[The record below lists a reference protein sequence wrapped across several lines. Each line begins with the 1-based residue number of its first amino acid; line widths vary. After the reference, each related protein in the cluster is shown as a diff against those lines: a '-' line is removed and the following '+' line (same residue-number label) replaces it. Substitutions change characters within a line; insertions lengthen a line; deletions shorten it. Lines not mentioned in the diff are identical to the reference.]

1 MMLLGIPGDNT
12 YANYQEASR
21 GLWRQTVL
29 PLVNRTAKA
38 LSGWLAPGFGPDRL
52 VLKPDL
58 DQIEALS
65 SEREALWARLEK
77 ASFLTDDEKRAS
89 IGYGPKSAGSIARGS
104 GRGGEPPIDRAAK
117 FNPYHDELGRF
128 TTADGAASG
137 SGGQEAGDEDVES
150 ADDGSADDD
159 AGLQQ
164 VNSRR
169 NQLVTVGGR
178 TYQATPEQATVLST
192 SATRADAALRRVRE
206 LDPEWRPAPS
216 LSGPN
221 SAEGAIAT
229 YRALAQQAEARLT
242 VIERGGLPLG
252 FNSREEYATFG
263 RSARTAL
270 NEAGFPEAVP
280 YLRGSA
286 VTGYSYRTGEAF
298 DVGRRSDYDIAI
310 VSPRLFEHLIARGIE
325 TSGRGSR
332 TLAVGPAELPA
343 GPLRNWLEQVIR
355 NRPSSIVVHRGL
367 GELER
372 RGPYAA
378 MD

>member
-1 MMLLGIPGDNT
+1 M
-12 YANYQEASR
+12 
-21 GLWRQTVL
+21 
-29 PLVNRTAKA
+29 
-38 LSGWLAPGFGPDRL
+38 
-52 VLKPDL
+52 KPDL

-89 IGYGPKSAGSIARGS
+89 IGYGP
-104 GRGGEPPIDRAAK
+104 RGGLLLPAPAQAPTRGGQGGIRSPSSPPSPRPSPQGEREDPRSAK

-128 TTADGAASG
+128 TTADGA
-137 SGGQEAGDEDVES
+137 GGGADPVADNPFEIVVEHGDGDE
-150 ADDGSADDD
+150 ADTQGDELRADGDE
-159 AGLQQ
+159 GFLQL

-169 NQLVTVGGR
+169 AQSVTVGGR

-192 SATRADAALRRVRE
+192 SASRADSAMRRVRE

-252 FNSREEYATFG
+252 FNTREEYASFG

-270 NEAGFPEAVP
+270 NEAGYPEAVP
-280 YLRGSA
+280 YMRGSA

-298 DVGRRSDYDIAI
+298 DVGRRSDYDLAI
-310 VSPRLFEHLIARGIE
+310 VSPRLYELMRESGVPVRGKRSRTERIVSEQIPDVGLAKWLRSIE
-325 TSGRGSR
+325 RQSGRE
-332 TLAVGPAELPA
+332 A
-343 GPLRNWLEQVIR
+343 
-355 NRPSSIVVHRGL
+355 SIVIYRTQRDL
-367 GELER
+367 EL
-372 RGPYAA
+372 RGPYLSI
-378 MD
+378 D

>member
-1 MMLLGIPGDNT
+1 M
-12 YANYQEASR
+12 
-21 GLWRQTVL
+21 
-29 PLVNRTAKA
+29 
-38 LSGWLAPGFGPDRL
+38 
-52 VLKPDL
+52 
-58 DQIEALS
+58 
-65 SEREALWARLEK
+65 
-77 ASFLTDDEKRAS
+77 
-89 IGYGPKSAGSIARGS
+89 
-104 GRGGEPPIDRAAK
+104 
-117 FNPYHDELGRF
+117 
-128 TTADGAASG
+128 
-137 SGGQEAGDEDVES
+137 
-150 ADDGSADDD
+150 
-159 AGLQQ
+159 
-164 VNSRR
+164 
-169 NQLVTVGGR
+169 
-178 TYQATPEQATVLST
+178 
-192 SATRADAALRRVRE
+192 RE

-216 LSGPN
+216 LSGQN